1 MPKSCDSLV
10 NKSFY
15 LSDVKAT
22 FGRFLPLANKLGYKD
37 RFLIAAGALSSL
49 LFASVSSFLIWG
61 SYGSIPLLVAPMGA
75 TSILIFALPSSPLA
89 QPWSVCFGNFIS
101 ASIGVGCATLLGHH
115 PFVASLAVGLSIL
128 VMFATSSLH
137 PPGGAV
143 SLLAVLGG
151 TQIEHLEWYFVLGVV
166 VLQSTCLVIIA
177 AGFHHLRKVNYPQS
191 ARLSENLHRTG
202 DPQISARLGVTSA
215 DLDVILA
222 KHGKLLDISRTDLQ
236 TLITNTEIQVHRR
249 RHGVIRC
256 SEIMS
261 RHVVTVKFETRLEE
275 CWQLLRT
282 HKVKT
287 LPVIDDQR
295 KVIGTIS
302 LIDFLKN
309 ADLDVYHD
317 FDLRLRQLLENAHR
331 LTGSRYEV
339 AGHIMNTSVETKVDD
354 SDILELVALFTDLGL
369 HSVPILNSSGE
380 LQGVI
385 TQTDLI
391 ATLYRMQIDK
401 PLDT

>member
-1 MPKSCDSLV
+1 
-10 NKSFY
+10 
-15 LSDVKAT
+15 
-22 FGRFLPLANKLGYKD
+22 
-37 RFLIAAGALSSL
+37 
-49 LFASVSSFLIWG
+49 
-61 SYGSIPLLVAPMGA
+61 
-75 TSILIFALPSSPLA
+75 
-89 QPWSVCFGNFIS
+89 
-101 ASIGVGCATLLGHH
+101 
-115 PFVASLAVGLSIL
+115 
-128 VMFATSSLH
+128 
-137 PPGGAV
+137 
-143 SLLAVLGG
+143 
-151 TQIEHLEWYFVLGVV
+151 
-166 VLQSTCLVIIA
+166 
-177 AGFHHLRKVNYPQS
+177 LRKVNYPQS

-236 TLITNTEIQVHRR
+236 TLITNTEIQVQRR

-309 ADLDVYHD
+309 AGLDVYHD
-317 FDLRLRQLLENAHR
+317 FDLRLRQLLESAHR
-331 LTGSRYEV
+331 LTGSQYEV
-339 AGHIMNTSVETKVDD
+339 AGHIMNTSVEAKVDD

>member
-1 MPKSCDSLV
+1 M

-15 LSDVKAT
+15 LSDLKAI
-22 FGRFLPLANKLGYKD
+22 FRRFLPLPTTLGHKE
-37 RFLIAAGALSSL
+37 RFLVASGALLSL
-49 LFASVSSFLIWG
+49 LFATLSSYLIWG
-61 SYGSIPLLVAPMGA
+61 RFGSIPLLVAPMGA

-101 ASIGVGCATLLGHH
+101 ASIGVACAAFLGHH
-115 PFVASLAVGLSIL
+115 PVVASLAVWLSIL
-128 VMFATSSLH
+128 AMFATRSLH

-143 SLLAVLGG
+143 ALLAVLGG
-151 TQIEHLEWYFVLGVV
+151 IQIEHLEWYFVLESV

-215 DLDVILA
+215 DLDVVLA

-236 TLITNTEIQVHRR
+236 TLITNTEIQVQRR

-317 FDLRLRQLLENAHR
+317 FDLRLRQLLENSHR

-339 AGHIMNTSVETKVDD
+339 AGHIMNTSVQTKADD
-354 SDILELVALFTDLGL
+354 CNILELVALFTDLGL
-369 HSVPILNSSGE
+369 HSVPILNSNGE

-401 PLDT
+401 LLDT

>member
-1 MPKSCDSLV
+1 VS
-10 NKSFY
+10 KSFY
-15 LSDVKAT
+15 LSDVKAVL
-22 FGRFLPLANKLGYKD
+22 GRFLPLPNTLGLKE
-37 RFLIAAGALSSL
+37 RFVVASGALLSL
-49 LFASVSSFLIWG
+49 LFATLSSYLIG
-61 SYGSIPLLVAPMGA
+61 GRFGSIPLLVAPMGA

-101 ASIGVGCATLLGHH
+101 ASIGVACAALLGHH
-115 PFVASLAVGLSIL
+115 PVVASLAVWLSIL
-128 VMFATSSLH
+128 AMFATRSLH

-143 SLLAVLGG
+143 ALLAVLGG
-151 TQIEHLEWYFVLGVV
+151 TQIERLEWYFVLESV
-166 VLQSTCLVIIA
+166 VLQSTCLVVIA

-236 TLITNTEIQVHRR
+236 TLITNTEIQVQRR

-309 ADLDVYHD
+309 AGLDVYHD

-339 AGHIMNTSVETKVDD
+339 AGHIMNTSVQAKVDD

>member
-1 MPKSCDSLV
+1 MS
-10 NKSFY
+10 KSFY
-15 LSDVKAT
+15 LSDVKAVL
-22 FGRFLPLANKLGYKD
+22 GRFLPLPTTLGHKE
-37 RFLIAAGALSSL
+37 RFVVASGALLSL
-49 LFASVSSFLIWG
+49 LFATLSSYLIWG
-61 SYGSIPLLVAPMGA
+61 RFGSIPLLVASMGA

-101 ASIGVGCATLLGHH
+101 ASIGVACAALLGHH
-115 PFVASLAVGLSIL
+115 PVVASLAVWLSIL
-128 VMFATSSLH
+128 AMFATRSLH

-143 SLLAVLGG
+143 ALLAVLGWA
-151 TQIEHLEWYFVLGVV
+151 QIERLEWYFVLESV

-236 TLITNTEIQVHRR
+236 TLITNTEIQVQRR

-317 FDLRLRQLLENAHR
+317 FDLRLRQLLENVHR

-339 AGHIMNTSVETKVDD
+339 AGHKHFSP
-354 SDILELVALFTDLGL
+354 G
-369 HSVPILNSSGE
+369 
-380 LQGVI
+380 
-385 TQTDLI
+385 
-391 ATLYRMQIDK
+391 
-401 PLDT
+401 